1 MDRCGRRV
9 RAAVDRLHLTP
20 ELRRHEVQT
29 GTGAGGEQ
37 PRPQERGSLGA
48 AALSAGPT
56 SGKGAVATA
65 AVSSNRHRGVTRL
78 PPLVSALLV
87 AIAWMLTAVEGA
99 AQTADTT
106 ALEDC
111 ARTPTSQCVVALAID
126 TAEAIDD
133 AHVRANSFVLIAE
146 AQRVAGD
153 LPGARESL
161 SQATASAASSEDLA
175 DLKKPAR
182 ARTFI
187 DIARAQIAIGDEVGA
202 RRTLLRTLAAIDKI
216 EDPHA
221 RAEILRDIS
230 AAQRL
235 AGDEEGARKTLS
247 LALAAADQ
255 IESDDSKLGMLSAI
269 AEAHGSAGELQRAAE
284 IVLKAREIYARIG
297 PASDYGSSVD
307 LRCLVAAQVEAGDI
321 EGALR
326 TAQVIGDKDDYG
338 RARALADIASA
349 LAAAGDVAGAFATEE
364 HIRGAFLRIVV
375 VTHVGVALAEAGDI
389 AGATR
394 AAARITEINE
404 EEIWGPAYTEAT
416 IYRSFI
422 FGAIVD
428 AHIAA
433 GAFDQALGALEKIE
447 RSYQIA
453 NAAVAIAEA
462 QIAAGDLDAARAAT
476 DTVCEFRRR
485 NDRCVEALSALA
497 AAHASAGNIEQ
508 ARALV
513 SLAWEES
520 EWTRYCP
527 ERIRAIVALWKAQMG
542 MGDVQGG
549 RKAFAEALAVAR
561 SIDTDSERV
570 EELPALG
577 GAAAQM
583 GEHESA
589 AQAFSQAMEAAGDI
603 EDSSGH
609 TAVKRANAFKNI
621 SNKRA
626 QAGDWRGAQEAFSR
640 ALLNAAR
647 LTDDDHWRVLLFRAI
662 ASAMASARQEMPVP
676 ANDE

>member
-1 MDRCGRRV
+1 M
-9 RAAVDRLHLTP
+9 
-20 ELRRHEVQT
+20 
-29 GTGAGGEQ
+29 
-37 PRPQERGSLGA
+37 
-48 AALSAGPT
+48 
-56 SGKGAVATA
+56 
-65 AVSSNRHRGVTRL
+65 

-87 AIAWMLTAVEGA
+87 AIAWMITAVEGA
-99 AQTADTT
+99 AQSADAT
-106 ALEDC
+106 ALADC
-111 ARTPTSQCVVALAID
+111 ARAPTSQCVVALAID

-133 AHVRANSFVLIAE
+133 AYVRASAFVLIAE
-146 AQRVAGD
+146 AQRVAGN
-153 LPGARESL
+153 LPGAWESL
-161 SQATASAASSEDLA
+161 SQATAAAASSEDLA

-307 LRCLVAAQVEAGDI
+307 LRRLVAAQVEAGDI

-338 RARALADIASA
+338 RALALADIASA
-349 LAAAGDVAGAFATEE
+349 LAAVGDVAGAFATEE
-364 HIRGAFLRIVV
+364 HIRGAYLQIVV
-375 VTHVGVALAEAGDI
+375 VTDVGLALAKAGDI
-389 AGATR
+389 AGATE
-394 AAARITEINE
+394 AAARITKINE
-404 EEIWGPAYTEAT
+404 ERWMDPAYTEAT
-416 IYRSFI
+416 IYRSMI
-422 FGAIVD
+422 FRAIVD
-428 AHIAA
+428 AHITT
-433 GAFDQALGALEKIE
+433 GAFDKALRAFEKIE

-453 NAAVAIAEA
+453 NAAMAIVEA

-520 EWTRYCP
+520 EWTRYSP
-527 ERIRAIVALWKAQMG
+527 ERIRAFVALWKAQLG
-542 MGDVQGG
+542 MGDVEGG
-549 RKAFAEALAVAR
+549 RKSFAEAQAAANSRINDAQERAEKLA
-561 SIDTDSERV
+561 
-570 EELPALG
+570 ALG
-577 GAAAQM
+577 GAAARM
-583 GEHESA
+583 SEYESA
-589 AQAFSQAMEAAGDI
+589 TQAFSQAMEAAGDI
-603 EDSSGH
+603 DEHSSGLTIR
-609 TAVKRANAFKNI
+609 TASSRARAFENI
-621 SNKRA
+621 GRERA
-626 QAGDWRGAQEAFSR
+626 QVGDMRGAREAFSQ
-640 ALLNAAR
+640 ALVNAA
-647 LTDDDHWRVLLFRAI
+647 LMTDDDHWRVLLFRDI
-662 ASAMASARQEMPVP
+662 ASALASARQGMPVP
-676 ANDE
+676 ANDM

>member
-1 MDRCGRRV
+1 M
-9 RAAVDRLHLTP
+9 
-20 ELRRHEVQT
+20 
-29 GTGAGGEQ
+29 
-37 PRPQERGSLGA
+37 S
-48 AALSAGPT
+48 
-56 SGKGAVATA
+56 
-65 AVSSNRHRGVTRL
+65 
-78 PPLVSALLV
+78 
-87 AIAWMLTAVEGA
+87 
-99 AQTADTT
+99 
-106 ALEDC
+106 
-111 ARTPTSQCVVALAID
+111 
-126 TAEAIDD
+126 
-133 AHVRANSFVLIAE
+133 
-146 AQRVAGD
+146 
-153 LPGARESL
+153 
-161 SQATASAASSEDLA
+161 
-175 DLKKPAR
+175 
-182 ARTFI
+182 
-187 DIARAQIAIGDEVGA
+187 
-202 RRTLLRTLAAIDKI
+202 LAA
-216 EDPHA
+216 
-221 RAEILRDIS
+221 
-230 AAQRL
+230 
-235 AGDEEGARKTLS
+235 T
-247 LALAAADQ
+247 DQ
-255 IESDDSKLGMLSAI
+255 IESEDSKFSVLTAI
-269 AEAHGSAGELQRAAE
+269 AKAQGSSGALHMAAE
-284 IVLKAREIYARIG
+284 IVNKVGEIYARIG
-297 PASDYGSSVD
+297 PASNYGSEFD
-307 LRCLVAAQVEAGDI
+307 LADVAAAQIEAGDI
-321 EGALR
+321 EGALL
-326 TAQVIGDKDDYG
+326 TAQLIGDEEDYG
-338 RARALADIASA
+338 RAMVLGDIAYE
-349 LAAAGDVAGAFATEE
+349 LAAAGDVAAAFAIDE
-364 HIRGAFLRIVV
+364 HVWGAYLRIVV

-389 AGATR
+389 AGATW

-433 GAFDQALGALEKIE
+433 GAFDKALGALEKIE
-447 RSYQIA
+447 RSYQIT

-520 EWTRYCP
+520 EWTRYYP

-561 SIDTDSERV
+561 SIDTDSERI

-609 TAVKRANAFKNI
+609 AAVKRANAFKNI
-621 SNKRA
+621 GNKRA
-626 QAGDWRGAQEAFSR
+626 QAGDWHGAQEAFSR